1 MQILPR
7 HIIKVV
13 LSRLENES
21 VLALTGARQ
30 TGKTTFC
37 RDILPQSL
45 QIPFSYISFDDPEE
59 RLRTQSSAVSVLE
72 GLEGPLI
79 LLDEVQ
85 KVPDLFDP
93 LKLIVDRDNRKAAER
108 RKTFILTGSSQL
120 LLLRNI
126 RESLAGR
133 VALVNLHP
141 FSLAEAAECGPP
153 RLFSEIWAGK
163 DALNK
168 ARERFRRLSA
178 ERSRALVRVRD
189 EHQKW
194 GGYPSVWQRK
204 DSAAK
209 ISWLRDYRKTYLER
223 DVADVG
229 QVADI
234 DTFALAQKL
243 LCARTAGI
251 LSLSEVARDLGLSVN
266 TVKRYVSLLTLSF
279 QCHLLRP
286 YYENVG
292 KRFIRS
298 PKIYFPDPGINDAVL
313 GEMAVSSGAAYESWV
328 FSEIIKWKDLQPR
341 DPGFFFYR
349 TSAGLEV
356 DFLLKERD
364 KLLPLEVKFSAN
376 ADSHDG
382 RGLDIFLREHK
393 NAPAGIIIYRGREF
407 EEVRRDIWAVPDWF
421 LFTGE

>member
-1 MQILPR
+1 MQITPR
-7 HIIKVV
+7 HITKIV

-45 QIPFSYISFDDPEE
+45 QIPFSYISFDDPDE

-85 KVPDLFDP
+85 KVPGLFDP
-93 LKLIVDRDNRKAAER
+93 LKLIVDRENRKAAER

-120 LLLRNI
+120 LLLRKI

-141 FSLAEAAECGPP
+141 YSLAEAAECGPP

-168 ARERFRRLSA
+168 ARERFRRMSA

-209 ISWLRDYRKTYLER
+209 IGWLRDYRKTYLER

-298 PKIYFPDPGINDAVL
+298 PKIYFPDPGINNAVL

-356 DFLLKERD
+356 DFLLQERD

-376 ADSHDG
+376 ADSRDG
-382 RGLDIFLREHK
+382 RSLDIFLREHK

>member
-1 MQILPR
+1 MQIIPR
-7 HIIKVV
+7 HITKVV

-45 QIPFSYISFDDPEE
+45 QIPFSYISFDDPDE

-85 KVPDLFDP
+85 KVPGLFDP
-93 LKLIVDRDNRKAAER
+93 LKLIVDRENRKAAER

-120 LLLRNI
+120 LLLRKI

-133 VALVNLHP
+133 VALINLHP

-168 ARERFRRLSA
+168 ARERFRRMSA

-209 ISWLRDYRKTYLER
+209 IGWLRDYRKTYLER

-298 PKIYFPDPGINDAVL
+298 PKIYFPDPGINNAVL

-356 DFLLKERD
+356 DFLLQERD

-376 ADSHDG
+376 ADSRDG
-382 RGLDIFLREHK
+382 RSLDIFLREHK

>member
-1 MQILPR
+1 MQIIPR
-7 HIIKVV
+7 HITKVV

-45 QIPFSYISFDDPEE
+45 QIPFSYISFDDPDE

-93 LKLIVDRDNRKAAER
+93 LKLIVDRENRKAAER

-120 LLLRNI
+120 LLLRKI

-163 DALNK
+163 EALNK
-168 ARERFRRLSA
+168 ARERFRRMSA

-328 FSEIIKWKDLQPR
+328 FSEIIKWKDLQPG

-376 ADSHDG
+376 ADSRDG
-382 RGLDIFLREHK
+382 RSLDIFLREHK
-393 NAPAGIIIYRGREF
+393 NAPAGFIVYRGREF

>member
-1 MQILPR
+1 MQIIPR

-13 LSRLENES
+13 LSRLKSES

-45 QIPFSYISFDDPEE
+45 QTPFSYVSFDDPDE
-59 RLRTQSSAVSVLE
+59 RLRTLSSPISVLE

-93 LKLIVDRDNRKAAER
+93 LKLIVDRESRKAAEGK
-108 RKTFILTGSSQL
+108 KTYVLTGSSQL
-120 LLLRNI
+120 LLLRKI

-133 VALVNLHP
+133 IALANLHP
-141 FSLAEAAECGPP
+141 FSLSEAAECGPP
-153 RLFSEIWAGK
+153 RLFSEIWADK
-163 DALNK
+163 DALKK
-168 ARERFRRLSA
+168 ARGRFRRMSA
-178 ERSRALVRVRD
+178 ERARALIRVRD

-194 GGYPSVWQRK
+194 GGFPTVWQRK
-204 DSAAK
+204 DPAAK
-209 ISWLRDYRKTYLER
+209 INWLRDYRKTYLER

-243 LCARTAGI
+243 LCARTAGL

-279 QCHLLRP
+279 QCHLLTP

-292 KRFIRS
+292 KRFIKS
-298 PKIYFPDPGINDAVL
+298 PKIYFPDPGINHAVL

-328 FSEIIKWKDLQPR
+328 FSEIIKWKDLQPG
-341 DPGFFFYR
+341 DPGLFFYR

-356 DFLLKERD
+356 DFLMRDRD
-364 KLLPLEVKFSAN
+364 KLLPLEVKFSTN
-376 ADSHDG
+376 ADSRDG
-382 RGLDIFLREHK
+382 RSLEIFLREHK
-393 NAPAGIIIYRGREF
+393 NAPTGIIIYRGKEF

>member
-1 MQILPR
+1 MQIIPR
-7 HIIKVV
+7 HITKVV

-45 QIPFSYISFDDPEE
+45 QIPFSYISFDDPDE

-85 KVPDLFDP
+85 KVPGLFDP
-93 LKLIVDRDNRKAAER
+93 LKLIVDRENRKAAER

-120 LLLRNI
+120 LLLRKI

-163 DALNK
+163 DALNT
-168 ARERFRRLSA
+168 ARERFRRMSA

-209 ISWLRDYRKTYLER
+209 IGWLRDYRKTYLER

-298 PKIYFPDPGINDAVL
+298 PKIYFPDPGINNAVL

-341 DPGFFFYR
+341 DPGLFFYR

-356 DFLLKERD
+356 DFLLQERD

-376 ADSHDG
+376 ADSRDG
-382 RGLDIFLREHK
+382 RSLDIFLREHK
-393 NAPAGIIIYRGREF
+393 NAPAGIIVYRGREF

>member
-1 MQILPR
+1 MQIIPR

-45 QIPFSYISFDDPEE
+45 QIPFSYISFDDPDE

-93 LKLIVDRDNRKAAER
+93 LKLIVDRENRKAAER
-108 RKTFILTGSSQL
+108 RKTFVLTGSSQL

-168 ARERFRRLSA
+168 ARERFRRMSA

-376 ADSHDG
+376 ADS
-382 RGLDIFLREHK
+382 
-393 NAPAGIIIYRGREF
+393 
-407 EEVRRDIWAVPDWF
+407 
-421 LFTGE
+421 

>member
-1 MQILPR
+1 MQIIPR
-7 HIIKVV
+7 HITKVV

-45 QIPFSYISFDDPEE
+45 QIPFSYISFDDPDE

-93 LKLIVDRDNRKAAER
+93 LKLIVDRENRKAAER

-120 LLLRNI
+120 LLLRKI

-163 DALNK
+163 EALNK
-168 ARERFRRLSA
+168 ARERFRRMSA

-328 FSEIIKWKDLQPR
+328 FSEIIKWKDLQPG
-341 DPGFFFYR
+341 DPG
-349 TSAGLEV
+349 V
-356 DFLLKERD
+356 LL
-364 KLLPLEVKFSAN
+364 L
-376 ADSHDG
+376 SHQCG
-382 RGLDIFLREHK
+382 ARS
-393 NAPAGIIIYRGREF
+393 
-407 EEVRRDIWAVPDWF
+407 
-421 LFTGE
+421 

>member
-1 MQILPR
+1 MPIVPR
-7 HIIKVV
+7 HITKVV

-45 QIPFSYISFDDPEE
+45 QIPFSYISFDDPDE

-93 LKLIVDRDNRKAAER
+93 LKLIVDRENRKAAER

-163 DALNK
+163 EALNK
-168 ARERFRRLSA
+168 ARERFRRMSA

-376 ADSHDG
+376 ADSRDG
-382 RGLDIFLREHK
+382 RSLDIFLREHK

-407 EEVRRDIWAVPDWF
+407 EEVRRDIWAIPDWF

>member
-1 MQILPR
+1 MQIIPR
-7 HIIKVV
+7 HITKIV

-45 QIPFSYISFDDPEE
+45 QIPFSYISFDDPDE

-85 KVPDLFDP
+85 KVPGLFDP
-93 LKLIVDRDNRKAAER
+93 LKLIVDRENRKAAER

-120 LLLRNI
+120 LLLRKI

-141 FSLAEAAECGPP
+141 YSLAEAAECGPP

-168 ARERFRRLSA
+168 ARERFRRMSA

-209 ISWLRDYRKTYLER
+209 IGWLRDYRKTYLER

-298 PKIYFPDPGINDAVL
+298 PKIYFPDPGINNAVL

-356 DFLLKERD
+356 DFLLQERD

-376 ADSHDG
+376 ADSRDG
-382 RGLDIFLREHK
+382 RSLDIFLREHK

>member
-1 MQILPR
+1 MQIIPR

-30 TGKTTFC
+30 TGKPTFC

-45 QIPFSYISFDDPEE
+45 QIPFSYISFDDPDE
-59 RLRTQSSAVSVLE
+59 RLRTKSSAVSVLE
-72 GLEGPLI
+72 GLEGLLI
-79 LLDEVQ
+79 VLDEVQ
-85 KVPDLFDP
+85 KVPDQFDP
-93 LKLIVDRDNRKAAER
+93 LKLIVDRENRKAAER
-108 RKTFILTGSSQL
+108 RKTFVLTGSSQL

-153 RLFSEIWAGK
+153 RLFSQIWAVK

-168 ARERFRRLSA
+168 ARERFRRMSA
-178 ERSRALVRVRD
+178 ERSRARVRVAD

-229 QVADI
+229 QVAEI
-234 DTFALAQKL
+234 D
-243 LCARTAGI
+243 
-251 LSLSEVARDLGLSVN
+251 
-266 TVKRYVSLLTLSF
+266 
-279 QCHLLRP
+279 H
-286 YYENVG
+286 
-292 KRFIRS
+292 
-298 PKIYFPDPGINDAVL
+298 
-313 GEMAVSSGAAYESWV
+313 
-328 FSEIIKWKDLQPR
+328 
-341 DPGFFFYR
+341 
-349 TSAGLEV
+349 
-356 DFLLKERD
+356 
-364 KLLPLEVKFSAN
+364 
-376 ADSHDG
+376 
-382 RGLDIFLREHK
+382 
-393 NAPAGIIIYRGREF
+393 
-407 EEVRRDIWAVPDWF
+407 
-421 LFTGE
+421 

>member
-1 MQILPR
+1 MQIIPR

-93 LKLIVDRDNRKAAER
+93 LKLIVDRENRKAAER
-108 RKTFILTGSSQL
+108 RKTFVLTGSSQL

-376 ADSHDG
+376 ADSRDG
-382 RGLDIFLREHK
+382 RSLDIFMREHK

>member
-1 MQILPR
+1 MQIIPR
-7 HIIKVV
+7 HISKVV

-45 QIPFSYISFDDPEE
+45 QMAFSYISFDDPDE

-85 KVPDLFDP
+85 KAHGLFDP
-93 LKLIVDRDNRKAAER
+93 LKLIVDRENRKAAER
-108 RKTFILTGSSQL
+108 RKTFVLTGSSQL
-120 LLLRNI
+120 LLLRKI

-168 ARERFRRLSA
+168 ARERFRRMSA
-178 ERSRALVRVRD
+178 ERSRALIRVRD

-204 DSAAK
+204 DPAAK
-209 ISWLRDYRKTYLER
+209 IGWLRDYRKTYLER

-279 QCHLLRP
+279 QCQLLRP

-298 PKIYFPDPGINDAVL
+298 PKIYFPDPGINNAVL

-328 FSEIIKWKDLQPR
+328 FSEIIKWKDLQPG
-341 DPGFFFYR
+341 DPGLFFYR

-356 DFLLKERD
+356 DFLLQERD

-376 ADSHDG
+376 ADSRDG
-382 RGLDIFLREHK
+382 RSLDIFLREHK
-393 NAPAGIIIYRGREF
+393 NAPAGIIVYRGREF